1 MNVLSGTLAGMSDV
15 GSGEL
20 IVAAEAWPPPGERW
34 IVLNDIVEIPGVVDS
49 LIQDLLAGEARG
61 RRDVAGSYLASWISG
76 TAAGIAA
83 GALITM
89 GRAWPLPPQGIA
101 LHRHADGWFDGM
113 ALKNSTV
120 WILPDDPAAG
130 SPDAVVFEDTK
141 ALGAALA
148 AEVAR
153 VVEPVFAAV
162 RTATRYPTRSMWGS
176 LADGIAGTALWRGV
190 RSGTA
195 DPALWDRAGAFLDR
209 LEERTRLL
217 RVRPNLAEIAWSG
230 GVARLSVKGTCCL
243 YFKTFE
249 GVPDPCREGYCSS
262 CPFRAP
268 ESRTEK
274 WADWLEE
281 NAVAT

>member
-1 MNVLSGTLAGMSDV
+1 MNVLSETLAALSDD
-15 GSGEL
+15 GTGEL
-20 IVAAEAWPPPGERW
+20 IVAADSWPPAGDRW
-34 IVLNDIVEIPGVVDS
+34 IALNDIFEMPGVFDS
-49 LIQDLLAGEARG
+49 LIHELLAGEARG

-76 TAAGIAA
+76 TATGIAA

-89 GRAWPLPPQGIA
+89 RRAWPLSPHGIA

-113 ALKNSTV
+113 ALKDPTMWV
-120 WILPDDPAAG
+120 LPDDPAAG
-130 SPDAVVFEDTK
+130 SPDAVVFEDEK
-141 ALGAALA
+141 ALGSALA

-162 RTATRYPTRSMWGS
+162 RSATRYPTRSMWGS

-190 RSGTA
+190 RLGTA

-217 RVRPNLAEIAWSG
+217 RIRPSLAEIAWSG
-230 GVARLSVKGTCCL
+230 GVAQLSVKGTCCL

-249 GVPDPCREGYCSS
+249 GKPDPCGEGYCSS

-274 WADWLEE
+274 WASWLEE